1 MQFNINSMSEIR
13 KLATIV
19 RRSGYFNP
27 DESVDSVAEKVAFIL
42 ATKNLLER
50 CETRRLLVKALVN
63 DLNEDKQFRETFA
76 QEANLGNYK
85 KQKNIAT
92 RGGSQELL
100 NQPDLKFVSIEA
112 GTFTDD
118 EGNSCNYLEPA
129 CEKTAEQMML
139 QRIYEQRKWTY
150 ENLRNFFR
158 YILKKDPDEAGI
170 SKDVRRRR
178 VMLFNK
184 TFESTWK
191 AAEGDHLKL
200 YKRTSERL
208 VPDEASPYYNLDAS
222 FVTEYIKRLN
232 QNITNSDHW
241 RSFLLRFAEDHEYVT
256 TDWEYPMWSAYKEAF
271 EALNDEDRKYILS
284 WLDYETKPSD
294 YAQLKLCYEIFNRV
308 YECGGEMLHA
318 DSRKHVMSPEWFEIE
333 IMED

>member
-1 MQFNINSMSEIR
+1 MEFDITNLIEIK

-19 RRSGYFNP
+19 RRSGYYN
-27 DESVDSVAEKVAFIL
+27 DEESLDSITEKVAF
-42 ATKNLLER
+42 LLVTSKVLNEVDCR
-50 CETRRLLVKALVN
+50 NALVKALVR
-63 DLNEDKQFRETFA
+63 DLNDSKQFRETFA
-76 QEANLGNYK
+76 QEANCGNYRRRRD
-85 KQKNIAT
+85 ILY

-100 NQPDLKFVSIEA
+100 NQPDLRFVNIEA

-129 CEKTAEQMML
+129 CEKTAEQMMF

-150 ENLRNFFR
+150 ENLKNFFK
-158 YILKKDPDEAGI
+158 YIFKKDPDEAGI
-170 SKDVRRRR
+170 SKAVSRKRQEI
-178 VMLFNK
+178 FNK
-184 TFESTWK
+184 VFKSTWK
-191 AAEGDHLKL
+191 ANGDRLKL
-200 YKRTSERL
+200 YKRTSKRL
-208 VPDEASPYYNLDAS
+208 VPDFESPYYNLDAS

-241 RSFLLRFAEDHEYVT
+241 RSFLLRYAESHEYVT

-271 EALNDEDRKYILS
+271 EALNKEDKRYILS
-284 WLDYETKPSD
+284 WLNYETKPSD
-294 YAQLKLCYEIFNRV
+294 YTQLKLCYEFFNRV
-308 YECGGEMLHA
+308 YKCGGEMLHA

>member
-1 MQFNINSMSEIR
+1 MQFNIDSMSEIR

-42 ATKNLLER
+42 VTKNLLER

-63 DLNEDKQFRETFA
+63 DLNEDKQFRETLA
-76 QEANLGNYK
+76 QEANRSNYQ
-85 KQKNIAT
+85 KQKDIAR

-100 NQPDLKFVSIEA
+100 DQPDLRFVNIEA

-118 EGNSCNYLEPA
+118 EGNPCNYLEPA
-129 CEKTAEQMML
+129 CEKTAEQMMF
-139 QRIYEQRKWTY
+139 QQIYERRKWTY
-150 ENLRNFFR
+150 ENLEAFFK

-184 TFESTWK
+184 VFESTWN
-191 AAEGDHLKL
+191 ADGDRLKM
-200 YKRTSERL
+200 YKIQRGKVVL
-208 VPDEASPYYNLDAS
+208 DEASPYFNLDAS

-241 RSFLLRFAEDHEYVT
+241 RSFLLRYAEDHEYKA
-256 TDWEYPMWSAYKEAF
+256 TDWEYPMWSAYKEAL
-271 EALNDEDRKYILS
+271 ETLNEEDRKYILS

-294 YAQLKLCYEIFNRV
+294 YTQLKLCYEIFNRV